1 MLGKLVKNE
10 IKASAHTMS
19 FIYIAAL
26 VTIGI
31 MLLAYLVDVMWLSA
45 LATLALMFIALIS
58 LVVTF
63 IGIIVNFSKTL
74 YGPQGYLS
82 FTLPVSSRAL
92 LASKAI
98 VAFFWMIISYVI
110 SLALLVGVYMYATS
124 MVGED
129 NIEMIKML
137 IQMFSSLPSEAAI
150 RQYLILLAFT
160 FFIQIAFLVAELF
173 FSITFANTRILQKLG
188 GFAPIVVFFVIF
200 IIGQVC
206 NFLLTSHVPII
217 VSPTDNGLTLGF
229 TQSMLDAGN
238 FSMGISGY
246 LFQLVATIGLFVAT
260 DWLMEHKV
268 NIK

>member
-31 MLLAYLVDVMWLSA
+31 MLLAYLIDVMWLSA
-45 LATLALMFIALIS
+45 LATLALMLIALIS

-63 IGIIVNFSKTL
+63 IGVIVNFSKTL
-74 YGPQGYLS
+74 YGPQGYLN

-98 VAFFWMIISYVI
+98 VAFLWMLISYIISI
-110 SLALLVGVYMYATS
+110 GLIVGVYMYISS

-137 IQMFSSLPSEAAI
+137 IQMFSSLPSDTAI
-150 RQYLILLAFT
+150 RQYVILMAFT

-173 FSITFANTRILQKLG
+173 FSITFANTRVLQKLG
-188 GFAPIVVFFVIF
+188 GLAPIIVFFVIF

-217 VSPTDNGLTLGF
+217 VSPEENGLVLRF
-229 TQSMLDAGN
+229 SESMLDAGN

-246 LFQLVATIGLFVAT
+246 LFQLLACVGLFAAT
-260 DWLMEHKV
+260 DWLMKHKV